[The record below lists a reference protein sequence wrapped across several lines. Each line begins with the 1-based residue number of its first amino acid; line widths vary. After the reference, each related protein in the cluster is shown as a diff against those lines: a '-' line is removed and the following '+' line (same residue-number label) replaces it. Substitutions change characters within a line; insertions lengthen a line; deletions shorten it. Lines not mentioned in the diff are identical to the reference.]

1 MKSKI
6 QQKNNEIKKKIEKS
20 DRTIKKKR
28 VISYLNYIYKVLKQ
42 VHNEIGI
49 SSKAIDS
56 MNSFVIDLFDRIT
69 TEANKLS
76 YYNKSKT
83 LTAREIMTGVRLII
97 PGELAKHAISEGTKA
112 VAKYRSS
119 I

>member
-1 MKSKI
+1 
-6 QQKNNEIKKKIEKS
+6 
-20 DRTIKKKR
+20 
-28 VISYLNYIYKVLKQ
+28 
-42 VHNEIGI
+42 
-49 SSKAIDS
+49 

-83 LTAREIMTGVRLII
+83 LTAREIMTGVRLTI

>member
-1 MKSKI
+1 MQSKPDI
-6 QQKNNEIKKKIEKS
+6 TKIKKKTIKT
-20 DRTIKKKR
+20 DRVTKKKR

-56 MNSFVIDLFDRIT
+56 MNSFVIDLFDRVII
-69 TEANKLS
+69 EANRLS
-76 YYNKSKT
+76 FYNKGKT
-83 LTAREIMTGVRLII
+83 LTAREIMTAVRLII

>member
-1 MKSKI
+1 MQTKAENK
-6 QQKNNEIKKKIEKS
+6 KIKKKTIKT
-20 DRTIKKKR
+20 DRVTKKKR

-56 MNSFVIDLFDRIT
+56 MNSFVIDLFDRVII
-69 TEANKLS
+69 EANRLS
-76 YYNKSKT
+76 FYNKGKT
-83 LTAREIMTGVRLII
+83 LTAREIMTAVRLII

>member
-1 MKSKI
+1 MSKKLLKKTSN
-6 QQKNNEIKKKIEKS
+6 QKNIKN
-20 DRTIKKKR
+20 DRVTKKKR

-56 MNSFVIDLFDRIT
+56 MNSFVIDLFDRVII
-69 TEANKLS
+69 EANRLS
-76 YYNKSKT
+76 FYNKGKT
-83 LTAREIMTGVRLII
+83 LTAREIMTAVRLII